1 VRGRG
6 SALATVAALIGGA
19 GAFCG
24 ALVNVL
30 NLPDLAAAATA
41 HMSRGAA
48 AQFMLTAF
56 DSGFG
61 HAFFYA
67 YFVGIVAGPILMGI
81 ALWRSRSVPGWLA
94 VLFGIGLEVAQQVSS
109 VGPVLVVLF
118 MLPFAV
124 AMVVLSAR
132 IWRAAAMPASSGV
145 GPVIGPADEAGFAV
159 AMPEPASKEP
169 AAYAG

>member
-1 VRGRG
+1 
-6 SALATVAALIGGA
+6 
-19 GAFCG
+19 
-24 ALVNVL
+24 
-30 NLPDLAAAATA
+30 
-41 HMSRGAA
+41 MSRGAA
-48 AQFMLTAF
+48 AQFLLTAF

-61 HAFFYA
+61 HVFFYA

-132 IWRAAAMPASSGV
+132 IWRAAAMPASSG
-145 GPVIGPADEAGFAV
+145 GPAVGPADEAGFAV